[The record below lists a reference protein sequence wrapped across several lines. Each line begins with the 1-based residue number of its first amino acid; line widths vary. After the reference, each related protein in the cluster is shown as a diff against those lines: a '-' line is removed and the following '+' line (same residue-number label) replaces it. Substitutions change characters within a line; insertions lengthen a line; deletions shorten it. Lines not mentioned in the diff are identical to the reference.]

1 MSARKLRAATLLRQA
16 DTPRKRESLLHAK
29 LRILKKMRKEGL
41 ISEEETS
48 EPYVALDC
56 IVRMI
61 KDPTTPPALKLMA
74 AKELAPFE
82 ALTLAEE
89 GRLALGAQGPPT
101 VHVVIAPWARGPA
114 LLPKVEP
121 GELPTPKEEDDD
133 TFTV

>member
-1 MSARKLRAATLLRQA
+1 MSARKLRAATLMKRA
-16 DTPRKRESLLHAK
+16 DTLKKRESLLHAK

-101 VHVVIAPWARGPA
+101 IKLIIAPWAQGPA
-114 LLPKVEP
+114 PLPKVESAKL
-121 GELPTPKEEDDD
+121 LPPKEKDDD